1 MRRAARERP
10 PVLVVD
16 DDAAFREHVRI
27 VLEDAGFGV
36 LESGTAEDALRIAR
50 DAQPPLA
57 VLDVHLPGMSGYEVC
72 RALREELGQ
81 RIGIIFLSGSK
92 VETIDRAAGLTLGA
106 DDYILKPFEP
116 EELVARVRALLR
128 RVAPEA
134 DASTSFAGSTE
145 FDLTPRELEVLR
157 LLADGLDQDEIA
169 QRLFITPKTVA
180 THIERILGKLGV
192 RSRAQAV
199 ALAYREEL
207 VNTG

>member
-50 DAQPPLA
+50 DMQPPLA

-128 RVAPEA
+128 RVAPET
-134 DASTSFAGSTE
+134 DASTSFAGSTG

>member
-27 VLEDAGFGV
+27 VLEDAGYGV

-50 DAQPPLA
+50 DEQPPLA
-57 VLDVHLPGMSGYEVC
+57 VLDVHLPGLSGYEVC

-116 EELVARVRALLR
+116 EELVARMRALLR
-128 RVAPEA
+128 RVAPET
-134 DASTSFAGSTE
+134 DASLSSGGSAA

-180 THIERILGKLGV
+180 THIEHILGKLGV

-199 ALAYREEL
+199 ALAYRAEL
-207 VNTG
+207 VNTA

>member
-10 PVLVVD
+10 TVLVVD

-36 LESGTAEDALRIAR
+36 IESGTAEDALRIAR
-50 DAQPPLA
+50 DEDPPLA

-92 VETIDRAAGLTLGA
+92 METIDRAAGLTLGA

-128 RVAPEA
+128 RVAPET
-134 DASTSFAGSTE
+134 DASTSFAGSTG

>member
-27 VLEDAGFGV
+27 VLEDAGYGV

-50 DAQPPLA
+50 DEEPPLA

-72 RALREELGQ
+72 HALREELGQ

-128 RVAPEA
+128 RVAPET
-134 DASTSFAGSTE
+134 DASTSFVGSTG

-180 THIERILGKLGV
+180 THIEHILGKLGV

-199 ALAYREEL
+199 ALAYRAEL
-207 VNTG
+207 VNTA